1 MSQDL
6 GAGPGGKQGPCTAE
20 QVVAPKGGQRAA
32 RWQSYDPALL
42 VVAPEQ
48 GRCRGRGM
56 EGRQLPFHHTVSL
69 PLFLF
74 VLALLACLQL
84 ALGLAA
90 LILGGQGPCWRSS
103 LRWGDTDS
111 QQGLERRFLRIF
123 FAFSPI
129 LFSLLVF
136 SFCSGAFLHSLSTFS
151 TLCSFPLSAFIIV

>member
-1 MSQDL
+1 M
-6 GAGPGGKQGPCTAE
+6 AE
-20 QVVAPKGGQRAA
+20 L
-32 RWQSYDPALL
+32 YDPALL

-48 GRCRGRGM
+48 GRGIGM
-56 EGRQLPFHHTVSL
+56 EGRELPFHHTVPL

-111 QQGLERRFLRIF
+111 QQGLERRFLQIF
-123 FAFSPI
+123 FAFFSPI
-129 LFSLLVF
+129 FFSLLVL
-136 SFCSGAFLHSLSTFS
+136 SFCSGAFLQSLSTLS
-151 TLCSFPLSAFIIV
+151 TLCSFPLSTFIVV